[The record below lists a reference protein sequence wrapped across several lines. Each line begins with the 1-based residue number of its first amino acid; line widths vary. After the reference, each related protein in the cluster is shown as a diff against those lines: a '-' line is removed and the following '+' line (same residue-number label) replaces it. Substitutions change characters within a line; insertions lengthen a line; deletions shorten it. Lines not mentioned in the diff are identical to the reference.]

1 MKKKLTLWIVL
12 LPFVVVA
19 QQTEFKNGALT
30 IDFGKK
36 KGQQSDTVQQQNTV
50 VEEEEEAPAPKAK
63 KVKAKPQ
70 GEQEEEFNPKRDGL
84 FRALFSAGLN
94 LSQVD
99 GDNQAGYSNPGA
111 QAGVGVM
118 VKFHKNLSVS
128 TQILYT
134 MKGAYRKRNLNE
146 TPQYTFHISWDY
158 VQVPLLFNVHDKK
171 LIIASVGLGF
181 GYMIRNKMTYR
192 LENPPG
198 SGNLM
203 DTAIIGFQ
211 NIEPRKFDLTGII
224 GFQFLIK
231 QVFGI
236 GFKFEYSFLK
246 LRPAFG
252 TNTKVL
258 NMYNNTIALNFTYIL
273 NPIKKKN
280 RPGGAYIDEPRQPN
294 WSNAYAYRGGYYG
307 N

>member
-36 KGQQSDTVQQQNTV
+36 KNQQTDSVQQQQAPVT
-50 VEEEEEAPAPKAK
+50 EEEEEQPAPKPK
-63 KVKAKPQ
+63 KVKNTNPD
-70 GEQEEEFNPKRDGL
+70 GQEEEFNPKRDGL
-84 FRALFSAGLN
+84 FRALFNVGLN

-99 GDNQAGYSNPGA
+99 GDEQAGYTNPGV

-128 TQILYT
+128 TQIMYS

-146 TPQYTFHISWDY
+146 TPQHTFHISWDY

-181 GYMIRNKMTYR
+181 GYLVRNKMIYR

-198 SGNLM
+198 SGNVM
-203 DTAIIGFQ
+203 DTSIVGFQ
-211 NIEPRKFDLTGII
+211 NIEPRKFDLCGIV

-252 TNTKVL
+252 VNTKVL

-280 RPGGAYIDEPRQPN
+280 RPGGAFIDGPAPPD
-294 WSNAYAYRGGYYG
+294 WSRAYALGR
-307 N
+307 